1 MPTFLCIFNAIL
13 TLKSRKIN
21 INIYKSKIKSQKFEK
36 INMPWTT
43 LDSILKR
50 GIAKI
55 REKHID
61 NHEKSYIL

>member
-36 INMPWTT
+36 N
-43 LDSILKR
+43 ILTITKNR
-50 GIAKI
+50 IYCKC
-55 REKHID
+55 
-61 NHEKSYIL
+61 NHEKS